1 MYRRWWNAAGCPD
14 VVVRS
19 CFERIPQALPCCD
32 LNELTK
38 SETEMPNR
46 FAILIRGSARI
57 EGAAF
62 DFLVL
67 RRGEAGGA

>member
-14 VVVRS
+14 VWVWS
-19 CFERIPQALPCCD
+19 CVELIPRAFPRTD
-32 LNELTK
+32 HNELTK

-67 RRGEAGGA
+67 R